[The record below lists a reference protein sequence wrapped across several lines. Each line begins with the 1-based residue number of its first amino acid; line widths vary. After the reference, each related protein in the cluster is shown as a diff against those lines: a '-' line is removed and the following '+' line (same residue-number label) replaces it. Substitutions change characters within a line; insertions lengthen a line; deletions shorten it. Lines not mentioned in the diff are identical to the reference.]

1 MSKWMRSEEENKIIY
16 TKKKHTRRDNR
27 RYFLRCA
34 EDKAAKLSYFT
45 IESDGTIYSSL
56 WQNTV
61 YSDID
66 ACIKAAEQWFD
77 DARKER
83 KWQ

>member
-1 MSKWMRSEEENKIIY
+1 MSKWMRSEEENRIIY
-16 TKKKHTRRDNR
+16 TKKKRTRSDNR
-27 RYFLRCA
+27 QYLLQCV
-34 EDKAAKLSYFT
+34 EDRTAKLSYFT
-45 IESDGTIYSSL
+45 IESDGVMYSSL

-66 ACIKAAEQWFD
+66 ACTKAAEQWFD
-77 DARKER
+77 NARKGK